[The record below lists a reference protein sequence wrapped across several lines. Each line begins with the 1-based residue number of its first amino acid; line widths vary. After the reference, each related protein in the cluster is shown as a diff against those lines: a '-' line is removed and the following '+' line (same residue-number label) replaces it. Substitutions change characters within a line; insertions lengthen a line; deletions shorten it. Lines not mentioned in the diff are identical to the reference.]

1 MPAPKEL
8 EKLGGLF
15 DTVTGRSKPFLDRCA
30 QTKFLAVEDYNKA
43 ADEFVRLAKQTLNVD
58 DTGVNS
64 TCLATAKSAVES
76 GQLDHSLIEALSK
89 LRTSYLESVLRPAVK
104 SYLNTGEKTLSDIE
118 KVYANAVQLDGL
130 LEVVQ
135 FLSRVQP
142 KTED

>member
-30 QTKFLAVEDYNKA
+30 QTKFLAVKDYTKA
-43 ADEFVRLAKQTLNVD
+43 ADEFVELARRTLNAD
-58 DTGVNS
+58 GTNINGD
-64 TCLATAKSAVES
+64 CLARVKSAVES
-76 GQLDHSLIEALSK
+76 GQLDRALVDELSR

-104 SYLNTGEKTLSDIE
+104 SYLNSEEGTIADIE
-118 KVYANAVQLDGL
+118 SLYVNAVRIDGL

-135 FLSRVQP
+135 FLSRVNS
-142 KTED
+142 KK